1 MVLLEDFS
9 SIVRAIESGRLVFDN
24 LKKTVLYLLPAG
36 TFSELWPVLT
46 SIVFGMPQS
55 LSSFLM
61 IIICCLTDAVNSM
74 TLAFEKPE
82 ADLLSRRPR
91 DTKKDRLA
99 DVKLLCHAYFFLGIP
114 ETLTSFAMTFWW
126 IQRSAGISFSVF
138 WLSYGDYPAQYST
151 DRIQSAISTGSSI
164 YFANLVIMQLFN
176 LLATR
181 TRRLSILQHPPLF
194 SEHSRNP
201 WLFVGMLFSIL
212 VIFLFNYIPKLQSVL
227 GASDIPIAHWFLPIA
242 FGAALLLLD
251 EARKWY
257 VRGHPKST
265 LAKMAW

>member
-9 SIVRAIESGRLVFDN
+9 SIIRALESGRLVFDN

-46 SIVFGMPQS
+46 SVIFGIPQS

-82 ADLLSRRPR
+82 ADLLSRPPR

-99 DVKLLCHAYFFLGIP
+99 DWRLLLHAYVFLGVP
-114 ETLTSFAMTFWW
+114 ECLTSFAMTFWW
-126 IQRSAGISFSVF
+126 IQRSGGIPFSVF
-138 WLSYGDYPAQYST
+138 WLSYGDYPAQYSPE
-151 DRIQSAISTGSSI
+151 RIQHALNVGSSI
-164 YFANLVIMQLFN
+164 FFTNLVIMQLFN

-194 SEHSRNP
+194 AQRSSNP

-227 GASDIPIAHWFLPIA
+227 NAGDVPIAHWFLPIA
-242 FGAALLLLD
+242 FGAALLTLD
-251 EARKWY
+251 ESRKWF
-257 VRGHPKST
+257 VRRHPGSF
-265 LAKMAW
+265 MARTAW